1 MHLNLQ
7 FFTAICYKTK
17 RSKLPASSCVGCRVH
32 AETITLTCE
41 VQMLKVPFNSH
52 TLRTAGFLN
61 LLGSRDIRK
70 GSRFLL
76 WKHYEDEDERV
87 GGGEKRCVVEFIRL
101 IWNEAYAHKAF
112 DGDREEITH
121 PRTGQVRTN
130 VSGAAGQTAESSR
143 PACKPYLMALSRGSG
158 L

>member
-1 MHLNLQ
+1 
-7 FFTAICYKTK
+7 
-17 RSKLPASSCVGCRVH
+17 
-32 AETITLTCE
+32 
-41 VQMLKVPFNSH
+41 MLKVPFSSH
-52 TLRTAGFLN
+52 TLGTAGFLN
-61 LLGSRDIRK
+61 LLGSRDIWK

-87 GGGEKRCVVEFIRL
+87 GGGGGGCVVEFIRL
-101 IWNEAYAHKAF
+101 IWTEAYAHKAF

-130 VSGAAGQTAESSR
+130 VSGAAGQTAESSH
-143 PACKPYLMALSRGSG
+143 PACKPDLMALSRGSG